1 MADADP
7 VTIALVGVVVAFAII
22 GVFEMRFLRKKR
34 KNRRVR
40 TPKGESELPD
50 SAHNA
55 VTTTKAIMSSMER
68 QGIRSPE
75 ASAWVRDAEMAYQ
88 RRNYRVVLELT
99 GKARERL
106 LALKS
111 ADAAHGDLVKLEQ
124 LAPVGADAV
133 TTKEMLQKEVP
144 PNLVQSKFSIDLAV
158 SALDQAR
165 LNGRDVAQASDFL
178 DAAKGRFDLKDYDGA
193 LSMARL
199 SKRSAEGQAVE
210 VPARATLVVPGP
222 PVTPAHRE
230 ASVRS
235 CPSCGSGLGTDD
247 VFCRKCGTK
256 LVPSACASCGADLLS
271 DDAYCPKCGARIS
284 A

>member
-22 GVFEMRFLRKKR
+22 GVFEMRFLRKKM

-55 VTTTKAIMSSMER
+55 IVTTKAIISSMER

-75 ASAWVRDAEMAYQ
+75 ASAWVREAEMASQ
-88 RRNYRVVLELT
+88 RHNYRVVLELT

-111 ADAAHGDLVKLEQ
+111 AHVAQGDLVKLEQ
-124 LAPVGADAV
+124 LAPVGAADEV
-133 TTKEMLQKEVP
+133 TTKEMLQNEIA

-165 LNGRDVAQASDFL
+165 LNGRDVTQASGFL
-178 DAAKGRFDLKDYDGA
+178 DAAKGRFDAKDYDGA

-199 SKRSAEGQAVE
+199 SKRAADGQTVE
-210 VPARATLVVPGP
+210 APARATVVLTAPLAP
-222 PVTPAHRE
+222 PTAP
-230 ASVRS
+230 VRS
-235 CPSCGSGLGTDD
+235 CPSCSAALGTDD
-247 VFCRKCGTK
+247 VFCRKCGMR
-256 LVPSACASCGADLLS
+256 LVPSTCASCRADLLS
-271 DDAYCPKCGARIS
+271 DDAYCRKCGARVS

>member
-1 MADADP
+1 MADSDT

-22 GVFEMRFLRKKR
+22 GVFEMRFLRKKM

-55 VTTTKAIMSSMER
+55 IITTKAIISSMER
-68 QGIRSPE
+68 QGIGSPE
-75 ASAWVRDAEMAYQ
+75 ASAWVREAEVAQ
-88 RRNYRVVLELT
+88 GRHNYRVVLELT

-111 ADAAHGDLVKLEQ
+111 AQAAQGDLVKLEQ
-124 LAPVGADAV
+124 LAPVGAADEV
-133 TTKEMLQKEVP
+133 TTKEMLQKEVA

-165 LNGRDVAQASDFL
+165 LIGRDVTQASEFL
-178 DAAKGRFDLKDYDGA
+178 DAAKGRFDAKDYDGA
-193 LSMARL
+193 LLMARL
-199 SKRSAEGQAVE
+199 SKRAADGQTVE
-210 VPARATLVVPGP
+210 APARATVVVTEP
-222 PVTPAHRE
+222 PTAP
-230 ASVRS
+230 VRS
-235 CPSCGSGLGTDD
+235 CPSCGAALDTDD
-247 VFCRKCGTK
+247 IFCHKCGTRV
-256 LVPSACASCGADLLS
+256 VPSACASCGANLLA
-271 DDAYCPKCGARIS
+271 DDAYCRKCGARVS